1 MPARLKKL
9 NKKFVIATCVCLVIG
24 FIAIG
29 FILTNAKARRETI
42 TLGVNGRQLN
52 LTIAG
57 RNLFLSP
64 MENSTRGLKPKIVP
78 VPLVQTI
85 QIENDLA
92 NLSDWPSAIRKMTTV
107 CNPSLFLKNTLVV
120 GSLAATVSNTYI
132 PTPLNTGVRYGPD
145 NLTSNAFQSVLNE
158 QYIKVLGFDKE
169 IGHSQSAI
177 IRYKAKAQRLDTLT
191 INQDGELKL
200 ELGTPTELA
209 PVPPKIS
216 EHELPLANILAK
228 SDALGLDESDIFPIF
243 TPIVNDASNNS
254 EQPKG
259 CLRKV
264 CGKLRDGKPLRILFY
279 GDSIT
284 CGGSVE
290 DPKFAF
296 YNLFTEALKKEYPRS
311 AITAVNKGLGGTAT
325 NTRVPRFNEEVL
337 IEQPD
342 LLIVEFVNNF
352 ALSKEE
358 TERDYDKILT
368 QAKAHGIDVI
378 LCTPHLFAPNYFPKS
393 YGMKTWEMVANH
405 PYVEQIRGFAKR
417 YHTGLADIARRWGRL
432 QPEGLTPAL
441 LLTDKLLH
449 VNESGHEIYAD
460 ELLKCVRT
468 EVAGSESE
476 WKHLMDAGR
485 VAEHSDPTTA
495 LLLYRRAL
503 IIANAS
509 DRSFKQIG
517 ESLCGAI
524 KANILRGHAIVT
536 ESEYQQLLKLIIDEH
551 RLGHKLDPEVDVCA
565 IDVADAYLISKP
577 LSTRE
582 FCLKHGARL
591 YEYLYGSVSPQF
603 SSTLGLLQQ
612 YYAAQNR
619 HDDAT
624 KMLAGIRKIAEQR
637 SGLSSEAIGDILN
650 EQSPSAKP

>member
-24 FIAIG
+24 FIGISL
-29 FILTNAKARRETI
+29 FLTTAKARPEAI

-57 RNLFLSP
+57 RNLSLSP
-64 MENSTRGLKPKIVP
+64 MEDSIGGLKHKIISVP
-78 VPLVQTI
+78 PVQPI

-92 NLSDWPSAIRKMTTV
+92 HPSDWRSAMRKMTTV
-107 CNPSLFLKNTLVV
+107 CNPSLFLKKTLVV

-132 PTPLNTGVRYGPD
+132 PTPANTGVRYGPD
-145 NLTSNAFQSVLNE
+145 NLTCNAFQSTLNE

-200 ELGTPTELA
+200 ELGVPTELA
-209 PVPPKIS
+209 PVPPKIP
-216 EHELPLANILAK
+216 ERELPLANILAK
-228 SDALGLDESDIFPIF
+228 SDALALDEADIFPILSP
-243 TPIVNDASNNS
+243 TVNGASNNL
-254 EQPKG
+254 EQQKG
-259 CLRKV
+259 CLREV
-264 CGKLRDGKPLRILFY
+264 CEKLRAGKPLKILFY

-311 AITAVNKGLGGTAT
+311 TITAVNRGLGGTAT

-337 IEQPD
+337 VEQPD

-358 TERDYDKILT
+358 TERDYDEILT
-368 QAKAHGIDVI
+368 QAKAHGINVI

-417 YHTGLADIARRWGRL
+417 YHTGLADIARRWAQL

-449 VNESGHEIYAD
+449 VNERGHEIYAD
-460 ELLKCVRT
+460 ELLKCVQT
-468 EVAGSESE
+468 EVPGSESE

-485 VAEHSDPTTA
+485 VAEHSDPAAA
-495 LLLYRRAL
+495 LLSYRRAL
-503 IIANAS
+503 IVADTG

-517 ESLCGAI
+517 ESLCGVI
-524 KANILRGHAIVT
+524 KANILSGHAMVT

-551 RLGHKLDPEVDVCA
+551 RHGHKLDPEIDVCA
-565 IDVADAYLISKP
+565 IDVADTYLLSKP

-591 YEYLYGSVSPQF
+591 YEYLYGSSSPQF

-650 EQSPSAKP
+650 EQSLRAKP